1 MAASTAKL
9 PAYAEFVYGDIYN
22 NPKKSAA
29 LDRNFSVKLHTFFQS
44 DKLLQSLLREVAPNQ
59 RVLQLGLTF
68 GPQLEETAMKVG
80 AYGVYDVVDINPLQ
94 IDRVRRKCRVMCP
107 YVNFIEENAATF
119 ASSTKYDVVILPFL
133 LKELPIVTKTKV
145 VNNALSLVGE
155 GGKVVFID
163 YHEPIKWHPLR
174 YWLRMY
180 NRLYHP
186 FAEKLWD
193 RQIDTFAKDKIAFS
207 WRKSLFF
214 GGMYQKVVATR
225 KKAYPRFDEAPVKED
240 FFFNEIYASK

>member
-9 PAYAEFVYGDIYN
+9 PAYAEFIYGDIYN
-22 NPKKSAA
+22 NPKKSAT
-29 LDRNFSVKLHTFFQS
+29 LDRRFSVKLHTFFQS
-44 DKLLQSLLREVAPNQ
+44 DKLQQSLLREVRPNQ
-59 RVLQLGLTF
+59 KVLQLGVTF
-68 GPQLEETAMKVG
+68 GSQIEETAIKVG
-80 AYGVYDVVDINPLQ
+80 AYGAYDIVDLNTLQ
-94 IDRVRRKCRVMCP
+94 LEQARRKSRAMCP
-107 YVNFIEENAATF
+107 YVNFIQGNAATF
-119 ASSTKYDVVILPFL
+119 KAQEKYDVVILYFL

-145 VNNALSLVGE
+145 INNALNLIGE

-174 YWLRMY
+174 YLLRMY

-193 RQIDTFAKDKIAFS
+193 RQIDTFVKNKVAFS

-225 KKAYPRFDEAPVKED
+225 KKARPDFDAEPKEE
-240 FFFNEIYASK
+240 FFFNELHALK